1 MTKSRIGL
9 VVFSAALFGATPA
22 PTLAQEPLAV
32 EIVEVQATSE
42 PRRSSLTGEI
52 QASQSLMAAF
62 PIGGRVTEVMVELG
76 EMVEQGEALAQLDS
90 IQQELAVR
98 AAEAGLVTAR
108 ADHVQAKE
116 EFDRAE
122 ALLTSGAGTRAV
134 RDAAEDQLRAA
145 EGALAQ
151 AEAELDRAKKAL
163 LDTVLRAP
171 SPSTVIQRMIE
182 PGQIIGAAQPALE
195 LALDNGLQA
204 VFEVSE
210 AMLIEGAPSV
220 IELSRLSSPQD
231 TFEGVVSEISPLVD
245 AVTGTVAV
253 KVAIPNPPDRIT
265 YGDPVR
271 GTATLSQGQLIN
283 LPFDAMTASADG
295 PAVWKV
301 DPQTMQV
308 SLHNVE
314 VERYATGEVLLA
326 GGVEDGEWIVT
337 RGAQLLYPGRI
348 VRRAEAEQ

>member
-1 MTKSRIGL
+1 MAKSRIGL
-9 VVFSAALFGATPA
+9 LVFLAALNGAPVTA
-22 PTLAQEPLAV
+22 PAQEPLAV
-32 EIVEVQATSE
+32 EIVEAQATTE
-42 PRRSSLTGEI
+42 PRRISLTGEI

-62 PIGGRVTEVMVELG
+62 PIGGRVTEVVVELG
-76 EMVEQGEALAQLDS
+76 DKVEQGAALAQLDS

-108 ADHVQAKE
+108 ADHVQARE
-116 EFDRAE
+116 EFERAD

-171 SPSTVIQRMIE
+171 SSSTVIQRMIE

-195 LALDNGLQA
+195 LALGKGLQA
-204 VFEVSE
+204 VFEISE

-231 TFEGVVSEISPLVD
+231 TFDGVVSEISPLVD

-253 KVAIPNPPDRIT
+253 KVAIPSPPDGIT

-271 GTATLSQGQLIN
+271 GTATRTQGQLVN

-301 DPQTMQV
+301 DPQSMEV
-308 SLHNVE
+308 SLHPVK

-348 VRRAEAEQ
+348 VRRAEAGQ

>member
-1 MTKSRIGL
+1 MAKPCISL
-9 VVFSAALFGATPA
+9 LLLLAATSGAVLAPA
-22 PTLAQEPLAV
+22 EAQEPLAV
-32 EIVEVQATSE
+32 NIVEAETTSQQ
-42 PRRSSLTGEI
+42 RRTSLTGEI

-76 EMVEQGEALAQLDS
+76 AKVEQGEALAQLDS

-116 EFDRAE
+116 EFDRAD
-122 ALLTSGAGTRAV
+122 ALLSSGAGTRAT

-151 AEAELDRAKKAL
+151 AEAELDRARKAL

-171 SPSTVIQRMIE
+171 SSSTVIQRMIE

-195 LALDNGLQA
+195 LALNNGLEA
-204 VFEVSE
+204 IFEFSE

-220 IELSRLSSPQD
+220 IELSQLSSPQD
-231 TFEGVVSEISPLVD
+231 SFEGVVSEISPLVD
-245 AVTGTVAV
+245 ARTGTVAV
-253 KVAIPNPPDRIT
+253 KVAIPNPPDGIT

-271 GTATLSQGQLIN
+271 GTASRSQGELVS
-283 LPFDAMTASADG
+283 LPFAAMTASVDG

-301 DPQTMQV
+301 DPQTMKV

-314 VERYATGEVLLA
+314 VERYATGEVFLTE
-326 GGVEDGEWIVT
+326 GVEQGEWIVT

-348 VRRAEAEQ
+348 VRRAETGQ

>member
-1 MTKSRIGL
+1 ML
-9 VVFSAALFGATPA
+9 VFLAVLNGATPA
-22 PTLAQEPLAV
+22 SALAQEALAV
-32 EIVEVQATSE
+32 DIVEAEVTTTE
-42 PRRSSLTGEI
+42 RRSSLTGEI

-76 EMVEQGEALAQLDS
+76 AKVEQGAALAQLDS

-108 ADHVQAKE
+108 ADHVQARE

-145 EGALAQ
+145 EGVLAQ

-171 SPSTVIQRMIE
+171 SSSTVIQRMIE

-204 VFEVSE
+204 VFEISE
-210 AMLIEGAPSV
+210 AMLIEGTPSA
-220 IELSRLSSPQD
+220 IELSRLSSPKD
-231 TFEGVVSEISPLVD
+231 TFDGVVSEISPLVD
-245 AVTGTVAV
+245 AATGTVAV
-253 KVAIPNPPDRIT
+253 KVAIPNPPDGIT

-271 GTATLSQGQLIN
+271 GTVTRSRGQLIS

-301 DPQTMQV
+301 DPQTMKV
-308 SLHNVE
+308 SLHTVE

-326 GGVEDGEWIVT
+326 EGVEGGEWIVT
-337 RGAQLLYPGRI
+337 RGAQLLFPGRI
-348 VRRAEAEQ
+348 VRRAEAGQ

>member
-1 MTKSRIGL
+1 MAKSRIGL
-9 VVFSAALFGATPA
+9 LVILAALSGAMPVPA
-22 PTLAQEPLAV
+22 TAQEPLAV
-32 EIVEVQATSE
+32 VIVEAEATSE
-42 PRRSSLTGEI
+42 LRRSSLTGEI

-62 PIGGRVTEVMVELG
+62 PIGGRVTEVMAELG
-76 EMVEQGEALAQLDS
+76 EKVEQGEALAQLDS

-108 ADHVQAKE
+108 ADHVQARE

-122 ALLTSGAGTRAV
+122 SLLTSGAGTRAV

-151 AEAELDRAKKAL
+151 AEAELDRARKAL

-171 SPSTVIQRMIE
+171 SSSTVIQRMIE

-204 VFEVSE
+204 VFEFSE

-220 IELSRLSSPQD
+220 IELSRLSSPLD
-231 TFEGVVSEISPLVD
+231 TFGGVVSEISPLVD
-245 AVTGTVAV
+245 ARTGTVAV
-253 KVAIPNPPDRIT
+253 KVAIPNPPDEIT

-271 GTATLSQGQLIN
+271 GTATRSQGQLIN
-283 LPFDAMTASADG
+283 LPFDAVTASAEG

-301 DPQTMQV
+301 DPQTMTV

-326 GGVEDGEWIVT
+326 EGVEDGDLIVT

>member
-1 MTKSRIGL
+1 
-9 VVFSAALFGATPA
+9 
-22 PTLAQEPLAV
+22 
-32 EIVEVQATSE
+32 
-42 PRRSSLTGEI
+42 
-52 QASQSLMAAF
+52 
-62 PIGGRVTEVMVELG
+62 
-76 EMVEQGEALAQLDS
+76 
-90 IQQELAVR
+90 
-98 AAEAGLVTAR
+98 
-108 ADHVQAKE
+108 
-116 EFDRAE
+116 
-122 ALLTSGAGTRAV
+122 
-134 RDAAEDQLRAA
+134 
-145 EGALAQ
+145 
-151 AEAELDRAKKAL
+151 
-163 LDTVLRAP
+163 
-171 SPSTVIQRMIE
+171 
-182 PGQIIGAAQPALE
+182 
-195 LALDNGLQA
+195 
-204 VFEVSE
+204 
-210 AMLIEGAPSV
+210 
-220 IELSRLSSPQD
+220 
-231 TFEGVVSEISPLVD
+231 
-245 AVTGTVAV
+245 TVAV